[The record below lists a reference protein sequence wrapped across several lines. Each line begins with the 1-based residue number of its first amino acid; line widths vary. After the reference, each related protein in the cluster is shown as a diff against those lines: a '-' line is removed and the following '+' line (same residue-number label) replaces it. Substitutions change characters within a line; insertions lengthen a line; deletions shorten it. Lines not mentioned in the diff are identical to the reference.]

1 MPALNFQ
8 KQFADRVAAGEKR
21 QTIRAW
27 RKRPFRTGDKL
38 FLYTGM
44 RHPKACRKLGEAT
57 ASRVVPIVIGDGP
70 GANQIYVDGGWLT
83 AKECTALATA
93 DGFECVTDMLDWFRK
108 THGLPFYGQLIQ
120 WDHLAK
126 DDC

>member
-8 KQFADRVAAGEKR
+8 EQFADRVASGEKQ

-44 RHPKACRKLGEAT
+44 RHPKACRELGEAT
-57 ASRVVPIVIGDGP
+57 ASRVALIVIAVKD
-70 GANQIYVDGGWLT
+70 
-83 AKECTALATA
+83 
-93 DGFECVTDMLDWFRK
+93 
-108 THGLPFYGQLIQ
+108 GQLTVVELKLHFGNGLFALLQ
-120 WDHLAK
+120 DRARWADYVLGAVPTVLLRK
-126 DDC
+126 VNAEGVTTR